1 MHTEHCGCSVQGDA
15 VVAEAYGGLACFSGP
30 PQEKGNVEAN
40 TKKLEA
46 KRELHW
52 AVGSHFCFCLQ
63 FFFLKTLCLKIKH

>member
-1 MHTEHCGCSVQGDA
+1 MLSAGGRCGGS
-15 VVAEAYGGLACFSGP
+15 GLWGAGVFSDP

-46 KRELHW
+46 KGELHW